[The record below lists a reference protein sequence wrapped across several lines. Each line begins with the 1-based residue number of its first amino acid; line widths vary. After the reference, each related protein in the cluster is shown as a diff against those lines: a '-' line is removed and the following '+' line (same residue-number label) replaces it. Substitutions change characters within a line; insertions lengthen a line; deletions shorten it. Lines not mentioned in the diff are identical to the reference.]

1 MDFPML
7 QVLSFLKTVSAYAA
21 SGFIRYPILLEGSI
35 GWSEEVIKEYIAHS
49 GYLDSDIE
57 VYGNLSIGEL
67 PSLEMKA
74 ALKKIRQ
81 ETHCLVIDIS
91 HEFNANAI
99 NSVCGTL
106 VGGD

>member
-1 MDFPML
+1 MVFI
-7 QVLSFLKTVSAYAA
+7 SRINGFSHASSFIFFLKTVSAYAA

-74 ALKKIRQ
+74 ALKKIRAR
-81 ETHCLVIDIS
+81 
-91 HEFNANAI
+91 N
-99 NSVCGTL
+99 TL
-106 VGGD
+106 FGDRYFS